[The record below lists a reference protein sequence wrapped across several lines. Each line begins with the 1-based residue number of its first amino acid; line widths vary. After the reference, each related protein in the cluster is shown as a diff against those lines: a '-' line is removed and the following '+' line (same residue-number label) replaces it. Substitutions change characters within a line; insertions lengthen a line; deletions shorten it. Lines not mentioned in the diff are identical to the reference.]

1 MGPMAQSNHRS
12 IGSPLPLG
20 LAAALDGWRQ
30 RPGPLYL
37 RLSDALAA
45 AIEAE
50 EILPG
55 TKLPPERLLAEQLGV
70 ARTTV
75 ATALDALEGRGLLE
89 RRQGR
94 GTHVAGVHGGQVE
107 PRAADLTTTLQRNII
122 FRRLGDRG
130 ADAVDLLG
138 NPAPGAAARAAVVAA
153 AREVDFAGLMA
164 DSGYF
169 PLGYPPL
176 RRALAEHLTAGGL
189 PSTEEEILVTAGA
202 QQAISLLAAYYTKP
216 GSAVM
221 LEDPTFP
228 GAIDAFRAAGA
239 HVLSVAI
246 QETGGA
252 PGPIAAA
259 MADGSVRA
267 VYLMPTHHNP
277 TGTVM
282 PDPVRRELVR
292 TSARTG
298 VPIIEDGSLADLTL
312 AGQVPP
318 PLAAHGQDAPIVSIG
333 SLSKL
338 FWPGLRVGWIRAGRS
353 MIAQL
358 GQVKAVADLGT
369 SVVSQA
375 IACLLLG
382 DAQRL
387 REQRRQELGER
398 LAILQDLLPRLL
410 PDWTWRRPRG
420 GMYVWCKLPD
430 GSATEL
436 AQVASRHGVLIAP
449 GAIMSPT
456 GRFDDFVRLS
466 FDAEPDPLRA
476 GLHRLAAAWDAYA
489 TAVRDRGAR
498 RIDVIV

>member
-1 MGPMAQSNHRS
+1 MAQSNRRS
-12 IGSPLPLG
+12 NGVPLPLG
-20 LAAALDGWRQ
+20 LAAALDGWRHLS
-30 RPGPLYL
+30 GPLYL
-37 RLSDALAA
+37 RLSAALAA

-75 ATALDALEGRGLLE
+75 AAALEALEGRGLLE

-122 FRRLGDRG
+122 FRRLGDRS
-130 ADAVDLLG
+130 ADSVDLLG
-138 NPAPGAAARAAVVAA
+138 NPAPGPAARAAVVAA
-153 AREVDFAGLMA
+153 AQAVDFDGLMT
-164 DSGYF
+164 DNGYF

-176 RRALAEHLTAGGL
+176 RRALAGHLTGAGL
-189 PSTEEEILVTAGA
+189 PTTEEEILVTAGA
-202 QQAISLLAAYYTKP
+202 QQAISLLAAYYARP
-216 GSAVM
+216 GASVM

-239 HVLSVAI
+239 HILSVAI

-259 MADGSVRA
+259 MTDGSVRA
-267 VYLMPTHHNP
+267 VYLMPTYHNP

-282 PDPVRRELVR
+282 PDAVRRELVR
-292 TSARTG
+292 LSARTA
-298 VPIIEDGSLADLTL
+298 VPIIEDASLADLTM
-312 AGQVPP
+312 AGQPPP
-318 PLAAHGQDAPIVSIG
+318 PLAAYGRDAPIVTVG

-375 IACLLLG
+375 IAENVL
-382 DAQRL
+382 AEARRL
-387 REQRRQELGER
+387 QDLRRQELGER
-398 LAILQDLLPRLL
+398 LAVVQDLLGRLL

-420 GMYVWCKLPD
+420 GLYVWAKLPD

-466 FDAEPDPLRA
+466 FDAQPDSLRE
-476 GLHRLAAAWDAYA
+476 GLRRLAEAWDDYA